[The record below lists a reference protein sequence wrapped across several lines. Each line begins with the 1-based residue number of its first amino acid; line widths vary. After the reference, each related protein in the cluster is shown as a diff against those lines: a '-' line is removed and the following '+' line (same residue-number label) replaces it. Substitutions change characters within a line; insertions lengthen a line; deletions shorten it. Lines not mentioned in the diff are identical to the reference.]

1 MASADQGLVSRSD
14 VLGTSLMVQWL
25 RLCAS
30 NARGEGLDPGWGS
43 KIPLVSQHDSK
54 QTKKVTRV
62 TSRLE
67 LTVSARPPELS
78 DEMVMAPS
86 ASIPE

>member
-1 MASADQGLVSRSD
+1 MASADRGLMSRSD

-30 NARGEGLDPGWGS
+30 NARGEGLDPGWGC
-43 KIPLVSQHDSK
+43 KIPLASQSDSK
-54 QTKKVTRV
+54 QTTHV

-67 LTVSARPPELS
+67 LTVSTRPPELS
-78 DEMVMAPS
+78 DEQHRQRW
-86 ASIPE
+86 